1 MALLKKKKTSSERIA
16 KKMTRTVKNHPKTA
30 AAAGLAAATVM
41 GAAAWLGSRR
51 HKGNGIAG
59 GSAFH
64 VESDGNSEWL
74 LREEGHDEPVARH
87 KSKRR
92 VVSAAREYARTHT
105 PSALTIHKKNGTVSE
120 RHIYADQ

>member
-1 MALLKKKKTSSERIA
+1 MALLKKKTSIERIA
-16 KKMTRTVKNHPKTA
+16 SQMTRTVKNNPKTA
-30 AAAGLAAATVM
+30 AVAGLAAATVM

-51 HKGNGIAG
+51 RNGNGIAG

-64 VESDGNSEWL
+64 VESDGNSDWL

-87 KSKRR
+87 TSRR
-92 VVSAAREYARTHT
+92 RAVLAAREYARAHT

-120 RHIYADQ
+120 RHIYAGQ